1 MEYNRLPKLIN
12 TYPQTSNYLTTGINK
27 SSLFG
32 LYSDVNK
39 VDFNLA
45 SLDNV
50 TIVKDTKFRTII
62 AIYEDMNDETP
73 QYYTS
78 ELYHR
83 DLEASKVEAN
93 PYFLNSSFESS
104 HIISIYL
111 KELVNS
117 LDAYKDAELK
127 LELNFIRNNFIFF
140 NNSGITGLPKK
151 EFNVA
156 EAVAAAERTQSR
168 NTEIDSLDSS
178 ISKLEN
184 EISNVPNK
192 LKRRGLFGSRAEVNY
207 EGEIFRSN
215 IPFNRGKQVDEIK
228 NKLSDKLF
236 RLKERKKQLE
246 TQKIE
251 TAVSKIVTQDLKK
264 ENIKID
270 KATFLEKIKDR
281 KIVPSKEKDLIE
293 INGVFVD
300 CILLVKYIDWVLTE
314 PALNEIEEGGV
325 INPTLLLDFE
335 KAKIE
340 VPIEQLDSNNNS
352 KDTIDN
358 PALNQGTGKFFE
370 YQIIRLSI
378 PASADSSRM
387 TFRNQ
392 SGQIQSVQ
400 TADYGFVGTYCIEE
414 NSFSGNYNLYQRTQL
429 ALCNA
434 PADNGGGYSGGGSGG
449 GGYRGGGS
457 YDYYDNQNR
466 NIDYIDRQRD
476 FENIR

>member
-12 TYPQTSNYLTTGINK
+12 TYPQTSNYLTTGIDK

-45 SLDNV
+45 SLENV
-50 TIVKDTKFRTII
+50 TIVKDTKLRTII
-62 AIYEDMNDETP
+62 AIYEDRNDETP

-93 PYFLNSSFESS
+93 PYFLNASFEPFN
-104 HIISIYL
+104 IVSIYL
-111 KELVNS
+111 KELVDS

-140 NNSGITGLPKK
+140 NNSGISGLPKK
-151 EFNVA
+151 VFDIA
-156 EAVAAAERTQSR
+156 TAVVEGNKAQSR

-192 LKRRGLFGSRAEVNY
+192 IKRRGLFGGRADIDF
-207 EGEIFRSN
+207 EGEIIRSI
-215 IPFNRGKQVDEIK
+215 IPFNRGKQVDDIK
-228 NKLSDKLF
+228 NKLTDRLF
-236 RLKERKKQLE
+236 KLKERKKELE
-246 TQKIE
+246 KQKIE
-251 TAVSKIVTQDLKK
+251 SAVTKIVTQDLKK
-264 ENIKID
+264 ENIKVD
-270 KATFLEKIKDR
+270 KVTFLEKIKDR
-281 KIVPSKEKDLIE
+281 KIKASKEKDLIE

-300 CILLVKYIDWVLTE
+300 CILLVKYIDWVLSE
-314 PALNEIEEGGV
+314 PVLSEIEEGGV

-340 VPIEQLDSNNNS
+340 IPVEKLDSNNNT
-352 KDTIDN
+352 KDTIGN
-358 PALNQGTGKFFE
+358 PTLNQGTGKFFE

-378 PASADSSRM
+378 PASQADSTM
-387 TFRNQ
+387 TFRTSNG
-392 SGQIQSVQ
+392 SIE
-400 TADYGFVGTYCIEE
+400 TIAIADYGFIGTYCIEE
-414 NSFSGNYNLYQRTQL
+414 NSFSGNSTLYQKTQL
-429 ALCNA
+429 APCNITGNA
-434 PADNGGGYSGGGSGG
+434 NNGDGGR
-449 GGYRGGGS
+449 RGGGS

-466 NIDYIDRQRD
+466 NIEYIDRQKD
-476 FENIR
+476 FQNIQ

>member
-12 TYPQTSNYLTTGINK
+12 TYPQTSNYLTTGIDK

-45 SLDNV
+45 SLENV
-50 TIVKDTKFRTII
+50 SIVKDTKLRTII
-62 AIYEDMNDETP
+62 AIYEDRNDETP

-78 ELYHR
+78 EIYHR

-93 PYFLNSSFESS
+93 PYFLNTSFEPSNIVS
-104 HIISIYL
+104 VYI
-111 KELVNS
+111 KELIDS

-151 EFNVA
+151 VFDI
-156 EAVAAAERTQSR
+156 AAAVVEGNKAQSR

-178 ISKLEN
+178 IAKLEN
-184 EISNVPNK
+184 EISNVSNK
-192 LKRRGLFGSRAEVNY
+192 MKRKGIFGSRAEIDY
-207 EGEIFRSN
+207 EGEKIRSFA
-215 IPFNRGKQVDEIK
+215 PFNRGKQVDEIK

-236 RLKERKKQLE
+236 RIKERKKELE
-246 TQKIE
+246 NQKIE
-251 TAVSKIVTQDLKK
+251 TGVSKIVTQDLKK

-281 KIVPSKEKDLIE
+281 KIKVSKEKDLIE

-300 CILLVKYIDWVLTE
+300 CILLVKYIDWVLSE
-314 PALNEIEEGGV
+314 PALSEIEDGGV

-335 KAKIE
+335 KNKIE
-340 VPIEQLDSNNNS
+340 VPIEKLDSNNNT
-352 KDTIDN
+352 KDTIGN
-358 PALNQGTGKFFE
+358 PTSNQGTGKFFE

-378 PASADSSRM
+378 PASQADSTM
-387 TFRNQ
+387 TFRTSNG
-392 SGQIQSVQ
+392 SIETIA
-400 TADYGFVGTYCIEE
+400 TADYGFIGTYCIEE
-414 NSFSGNYNLYQRTQL
+414 NSFSGNSTLYQKTQL
-429 ALCNA
+429 APCNI
-434 PADNGGGYSGGGSGG
+434 PGNVNNGGGGR
-449 GGYRGGGS
+449 RGGGS

-466 NIDYIDRQRD
+466 NIEYIDRQKD
-476 FENIR
+476 FQNIQ

>member
-12 TYPQTSNYLTTGINK
+12 TYPQTSNYLTTGIDK

-45 SLDNV
+45 SLENV
-50 TIVKDTKFRTII
+50 SIVKDTKLRTII
-62 AIYEDMNDETP
+62 AIYEDRNDETP

-78 ELYHR
+78 EIYHR

-93 PYFLNSSFESS
+93 PYFLNTSFEPSNIVS
-104 HIISIYL
+104 VYI
-111 KELVNS
+111 KELIDS

-151 EFNVA
+151 VFDI
-156 EAVAAAERTQSR
+156 AAAVVEGNKAQSR

-178 ISKLEN
+178 IAKLEN
-184 EISNVPNK
+184 EISNVSNK
-192 LKRRGLFGSRAEVNY
+192 MKRKGIFGSRAEIDY
-207 EGEIFRSN
+207 EGEKILSFA
-215 IPFNRGKQVDEIK
+215 PFNRGKQVDEIK

-236 RLKERKKQLE
+236 RIKERKKELE
-246 TQKIE
+246 NQKIE
-251 TAVSKIVTQDLKK
+251 TSVSKIVTQDLKK

-281 KIVPSKEKDLIE
+281 KIKVSKEKDLIE

-300 CILLVKYIDWVLTE
+300 CILLVKYIDWVLSE
-314 PALNEIEEGGV
+314 PALSEIEDGGV

-335 KAKIE
+335 KNKIE
-340 VPIEQLDSNNNS
+340 VPIEKLDSNNNT
-352 KDTIDN
+352 KDTIGN
-358 PALNQGTGKFFE
+358 PTSNQGTGKFFE

-378 PASADSSRM
+378 PASQADSTM
-387 TFRNQ
+387 TFRTSNG
-392 SGQIQSVQ
+392 SIETIA
-400 TADYGFVGTYCIEE
+400 TADYGFIGTYCIEE
-414 NSFSGNYNLYQRTQL
+414 NSFSGNSTLYQKTQL
-429 ALCNA
+429 APCNI
-434 PADNGGGYSGGGSGG
+434 PGNVNNGGGGR
-449 GGYRGGGS
+449 RGGGS

-466 NIDYIDRQRD
+466 NIEYIDRQKD
-476 FENIR
+476 FQNIQ

>member
-12 TYPQTSNYLTTGINK
+12 TYPKTSNYLTTGIDK

-39 VDFNLA
+39 VDFDLA
-45 SLDNV
+45 SLENV
-50 TIVKDTKFRTII
+50 TIVKDTKLRTII
-62 AIYEDMNDETP
+62 AIYEDRNDETP

-78 ELYHR
+78 EIYHR

-93 PYFLNSSFESS
+93 PYFLNASFEPS
-104 HIISIYL
+104 HIVSIYL
-111 KELVNS
+111 KELIDS

-127 LELNFIRNNFIFF
+127 LELSFIRNNFIFF
-140 NNSGITGLPKK
+140 SNSGITGLPKK
-151 EFNVA
+151 LVDI
-156 EAVAAAERTQSR
+156 AAAAVEGNNSQSR

-178 ISKLEN
+178 ITKLEN
-184 EISNVPNK
+184 EISNVSNK
-192 LKRRGLFGSRAEVNY
+192 IKRKGFFGSRAELDY
-207 EGEIFRSN
+207 EGEKIRSN
-215 IPFNRGKQVDEIK
+215 IPYNRDKQTDDIK
-228 NKLSDKLF
+228 NKLSDRLF
-236 RLKERKKQLE
+236 RFKERKKELE
-246 TQKIE
+246 QQKIDS
-251 TAVSKIVTQDLKK
+251 AVSKVVSQDLKK

-270 KATFLEKIKDR
+270 KFKFLEKIKD
-281 KIVPSKEKDLIE
+281 KKLKVSKEKDLIE

-300 CILLVKYIDWVLTE
+300 CILLVKYIDWVLSE
-314 PALNEIEEGGV
+314 PSLDEIEDGGV

-335 KAKIE
+335 KVKTE
-340 VPIEQLDSNNNS
+340 VPVEILDSNNNT
-352 KDTIDN
+352 KDTIGN
-358 PALNQGTGKFFE
+358 PSSNQGTGNFFE

-378 PASADSSRM
+378 PASPAASTM
-387 TFRNQ
+387 TFRTSNG
-392 SGQIQSVQ
+392 SIETIA

-414 NSFSGNYNLYQRTQL
+414 NSFSGNSTLYQKTQL
-429 ALCNA
+429 APCNI
-434 PADNGGGYSGGGSGG
+434 PGNVNNGGG

>member
-12 TYPQTSNYLTTGINK
+12 TYPQTSNYLTTGIDK

-45 SLDNV
+45 SLENV
-50 TIVKDTKFRTII
+50 SIVKDTKLRTII
-62 AIYEDMNDETP
+62 AIYEDRNDETP

-78 ELYHR
+78 EIYHR

-93 PYFLNSSFESS
+93 PYFLNTSFEPSNIVS
-104 HIISIYL
+104 VYI
-111 KELVNS
+111 KELIDS

-151 EFNVA
+151 VFDI
-156 EAVAAAERTQSR
+156 AAAVVEGNKAQSR

-178 ISKLEN
+178 IAKLEN
-184 EISNVPNK
+184 EISNVSNK
-192 LKRRGLFGSRAEVNY
+192 MKRKGIFGSRAELDY
-207 EGEIFRSN
+207 EGEMIRSN
-215 IPFNRGKQVDEIK
+215 ALFNRGKQVDEIK

-236 RLKERKKQLE
+236 RLKDRKKELE
-246 TQKIE
+246 NQKIE
-251 TAVSKIVTQDLKK
+251 TGVSKIVTQDLKK
-264 ENIKID
+264 ENVKID

-281 KIVPSKEKDLIE
+281 KIKVSKEKDLIE

-300 CILLVKYIDWVLTE
+300 CILLVKYIDWVLSE
-314 PALNEIEEGGV
+314 PALSEIEDGGV

-335 KAKIE
+335 KNKIE
-340 VPIEQLDSNNNS
+340 VPIEKLDSNNNT
-352 KDTIDN
+352 KDTIGN
-358 PALNQGTGKFFE
+358 PSSNQGTGKFFE

-378 PASADSSRM
+378 PASQADSTM
-387 TFRNQ
+387 TFRTSNG
-392 SGQIQSVQ
+392 SIETIA
-400 TADYGFVGTYCIEE
+400 TADYGFIGTYCIEE
-414 NSFSGNYNLYQRTQL
+414 NSFSGNSTLYQKTQL
-429 ALCNA
+429 APCNI
-434 PADNGGGYSGGGSGG
+434 PGNVNNGGGSR
-449 GGYRGGGS
+449 RGGGS

-466 NIDYIDRQRD
+466 NIEYIDRQKD
-476 FENIR
+476 FQNIQ

>member
-12 TYPQTSNYLTTGINK
+12 TYPQTSNYLTTGIDK

-45 SLDNV
+45 SLENV
-50 TIVKDTKFRTII
+50 TIVKDTKLRTII

-93 PYFLNSSFESS
+93 PYFLNASFEPFN
-104 HIISIYL
+104 IVSIYL
-111 KELVNS
+111 KELVDS
-117 LDAYKDAELK
+117 LDAYKEAELK

-140 NNSGITGLPKK
+140 NNSGITTGLPKK
-151 EFNVA
+151 VFDI
-156 EAVAAAERTQSR
+156 AAAVVEGNRAQSR

-184 EISNVPNK
+184 EISNVSNK
-192 LKRRGLFGSRAEVNY
+192 IKRKGLFGSRAELDF
-207 EGEIFRSN
+207 EGEKIYSYK
-215 IPFNRGKQVDEIK
+215 PFNRGKQVDEIK

-236 RLKERKKQLE
+236 RLKERKKELE
-246 TQKIE
+246 NQKVE

-264 ENIKID
+264 ENVKID
-270 KATFLEKIKDR
+270 KVTFLEKIKDR
-281 KIVPSKEKDLIE
+281 KIKVSKEKDLIE

-300 CILLVKYIDWVLTE
+300 CILLVKYIDWVLSE
-314 PALNEIEEGGV
+314 PALSEIEDGGV

-335 KAKIE
+335 KNKIE
-340 VPIEQLDSNNNS
+340 VPIEKLDSNNNT
-352 KDTIDN
+352 KDTIGN
-358 PALNQGTGKFFE
+358 PSSNQGTGKFFE

-378 PASADSSRM
+378 PASQADSTM
-387 TFRNQ
+387 TFRTSNG
-392 SGQIQSVQ
+392 SIETIA

-414 NSFSGNYNLYQRTQL
+414 NSFSGNSTLYQKTQL
-429 ALCNA
+429 APCNI
-434 PADNGGGYSGGGSGG
+434 PGNVNNGGGK
-449 GGYRGGGS
+449 RGGGS

-466 NIDYIDRQRD
+466 NIEYIDRQKD
-476 FENIR
+476 FQNIQ

>member
-12 TYPQTSNYLTTGINK
+12 TYPQTSNYLTTGIDK

-45 SLDNV
+45 SLENV
-50 TIVKDTKFRTII
+50 SIVKDTKLRTII
-62 AIYEDMNDETP
+62 AIYEDRNDETP

-78 ELYHR
+78 EIYHR

-93 PYFLNSSFESS
+93 PYFLNTSFEPSNIVS
-104 HIISIYL
+104 VYI
-111 KELVNS
+111 KELIDS

-151 EFNVA
+151 VFDI
-156 EAVAAAERTQSR
+156 AAAVVEGNKAQSR

-178 ISKLEN
+178 IAKLEN
-184 EISNVPNK
+184 EISNVSNK
-192 LKRRGLFGSRAEVNY
+192 MKRKGIFGSRAELDY
-207 EGEIFRSN
+207 EGEMIRSN
-215 IPFNRGKQVDEIK
+215 ALFNRGKQVDEIK

-236 RLKERKKQLE
+236 RLKDRKKELE
-246 TQKIE
+246 NQKIE
-251 TAVSKIVTQDLKK
+251 TGVSKIVTQDLKK
-264 ENIKID
+264 ENVKID

-281 KIVPSKEKDLIE
+281 KIKVSKEKDLIE

-300 CILLVKYIDWVLTE
+300 CILLVKYIDWVLSE
-314 PALNEIEEGGV
+314 PALSEIEDGGV

-335 KAKIE
+335 KNKIE
-340 VPIEQLDSNNNS
+340 VPIEKLDSNNNT
-352 KDTIDN
+352 KDTIGN
-358 PALNQGTGKFFE
+358 PSSNQGTGKFFE

-378 PASADSSRM
+378 PASQADSTM
-387 TFRNQ
+387 TFRTSNG
-392 SGQIQSVQ
+392 SIETIA
-400 TADYGFVGTYCIEE
+400 TADYGFIGTYCIEE
-414 NSFSGNYNLYQRTQL
+414 NSFSGNSTLYQKTQL
-429 ALCNA
+429 APCNI
-434 PADNGGGYSGGGSGG
+434 PGNVNNGGGGR
-449 GGYRGGGS
+449 RGGGS

-466 NIDYIDRQRD
+466 NIEYIDRQKD
-476 FENIR
+476 FQNIQ

>member
-12 TYPQTSNYLTTGINK
+12 TYPQTSNYLTTGIDK

-45 SLDNV
+45 SLENV
-50 TIVKDTKFRTII
+50 SIVKDTKLRTII
-62 AIYEDMNDETP
+62 AIYEDRNDETP

-78 ELYHR
+78 EIYHR

-93 PYFLNSSFESS
+93 PYFLNTSFEPSN
-104 HIISIYL
+104 IVNVYI
-111 KELVNS
+111 KELIDS

-151 EFNVA
+151 VFDI
-156 EAVAAAERTQSR
+156 AAAVVEGNKAQSR

-178 ISKLEN
+178 IAKLEN
-184 EISNVPNK
+184 EISNVSNK
-192 LKRRGLFGSRAEVNY
+192 MKRKGIFGSRAELDY
-207 EGEIFRSN
+207 EGEMIRSN
-215 IPFNRGKQVDEIK
+215 ALFNRGKQVDEIK

-236 RLKERKKQLE
+236 RLKDRKKELE
-246 TQKIE
+246 NQKIE
-251 TAVSKIVTQDLKK
+251 TGVSKIVTQDLKK
-264 ENIKID
+264 ENVKID

-281 KIVPSKEKDLIE
+281 KIKVSKEKDLIE

-300 CILLVKYIDWVLTE
+300 CILLVKYIDWVLSE
-314 PALNEIEEGGV
+314 PALSEIEDGGV

-335 KAKIE
+335 KNKIE
-340 VPIEQLDSNNNS
+340 VPIEKLDSNNNT
-352 KDTIDN
+352 KDTIGN
-358 PALNQGTGKFFE
+358 PSSNQGTGKFFE

-378 PASADSSRM
+378 PASQADSTM
-387 TFRNQ
+387 TFRTSNG
-392 SGQIQSVQ
+392 SIETIA
-400 TADYGFVGTYCIEE
+400 TADYGFIGTYCIEE
-414 NSFSGNYNLYQRTQL
+414 NSFSGNSTLYQKTQL
-429 ALCNA
+429 APCNI
-434 PADNGGGYSGGGSGG
+434 PGNVNNGGGGR
-449 GGYRGGGS
+449 RGGGS

-466 NIDYIDRQRD
+466 NIEYIDRQKD
-476 FENIR
+476 FQNIQ

>member
-27 SSLFG
+27 SSVFG

-39 VDFNLA
+39 VDFDLA
-45 SLDNV
+45 SLENV

-62 AIYEDMNDETP
+62 AIYEDRNDETP

-93 PYFLNSSFESS
+93 PYFLNSSFEPAYV
-104 HIISIYL
+104 ISIYL
-111 KELVNS
+111 KELVDS

-140 NNSGITGLPKK
+140 NNAGITGLPKK
-151 EFNVA
+151 VFDIAAAVA
-156 EAVAAAERTQSR
+156 EGNRTQSR
-168 NTEIDSLDSS
+168 NNEIESLDSS
-178 ISKLEN
+178 ISKLQN
-184 EISNVPNK
+184 EISNVPSK
-192 LKRRGLFGSRAEVNY
+192 IKRKGLFGSKAELDY
-207 EGEIFRSN
+207 EGEKFTSN
-215 IPFNRGKQVDEIK
+215 TLFNRGKQENEIK
-228 NKLSDKLF
+228 NKLSEKLSK
-236 RLKERKKQLE
+236 LKERKKQLE
-246 TQKIE
+246 NEKIE
-251 TAVSKIVTQDLKK
+251 TAVSKIVTKDLKK
-264 ENIKID
+264 ENVKID

-281 KIVPSKEKDLIE
+281 KIQPSKEKDLIE

-300 CILLVKYIDWVLTE
+300 CILLVKYIDWVLSE
-314 PALNEIEEGGV
+314 PSLSEIEEGGV

-340 VPIEQLDSNNNS
+340 VPTDELDSNNNT
-352 KDTIDN
+352 KDTVGN
-358 PALNQGTGKFFE
+358 PSLNEGTGKFFE

-378 PASADSSRM
+378 PAALDSSKM
-387 TFRNQ
+387 TFRTQ
-392 SGQIQSVQ
+392 SGQIQTIQ

-429 ALCNA
+429 APCNI
-434 PADNGGGYSGGGSGG
+434 PADRNSGGG

-466 NIDYIDRQRD
+466 SIDYIDRQRD